1 MNNLNCLLKGNSQVK
16 GILHCSAL
24 EAYTKYEMACLIADL
39 FAIDKS
45 HIKPDETVSA
55 QSMLRPKNSQ
65 LDTEYTFKL
74 INFYPLLKF
83 RDSIKDCLENFAWEQ
98 NRYGAC
104 LSKTN

>member
-39 FAIDKS
+39 FAIDKN

-83 RDSIKDCLENFAWEQ
+83 RDSIKDCLENFA
-98 NRYGAC
+98 
-104 LSKTN
+104 